1 MVALRWSRRLGG
13 FFGLL
18 LLGNL
23 LSTALM
29 RFDVRNPDAHGYLQ
43 LSHAIGVVLAALVV
57 IRVVEGLR
65 EVSIRPRARALR
77 LVVAS
82 GLTLAAAAGI
92 ARQLDTFS
100 ERSDLQQLHAP
111 DLVEDAVLREA
122 PPGALLL
129 ASYYSMLFQHWY
141 AQMVEGRRPDVT
153 VVQQSFD
160 AKMHGGVPYTEA
172 MRRRYPRWAPVF
184 DAYLR
189 DRAFPVREVLALA
202 AHEPVL
208 LEPELDPPLPPE
220 ALLGRGPLFRV
231 AGPGSEPPSP
241 PALIAHWQ
249 DLYESMAGR
258 GDDMEETEALL
269 LWTHFRAATMYL
281 RQGNALEARIEQSF
295 AADLN
300 GDSPAV
306 VRLGE
311 LISALQ
317 QAPPAERARM
327 VRGLRTADFGALI
340 SRAH

>member
-1 MVALRWSRRLGG
+1 
-13 FFGLL
+13 
-18 LLGNL
+18 
-23 LSTALM
+23 
-29 RFDVRNPDAHGYLQ
+29 
-43 LSHAIGVVLAALVV
+43 
-57 IRVVEGLR
+57 
-65 EVSIRPRARALR
+65 
-77 LVVAS
+77 
-82 GLTLAAAAGI
+82 
-92 ARQLDTFS
+92 
-100 ERSDLQQLHAP
+100 
-111 DLVEDAVLREA
+111 
-122 PPGALLL
+122 
-129 ASYYSMLFQHWY
+129 MLFQHWY

-172 MRRRYPRWAPVF
+172 M
-184 DAYLR
+184 
-189 DRAFPVREVLALA
+189 
-202 AHEPVL
+202 L